1 MIDPSHDRP
10 SDDVHPDAAGAYPP
24 APWHLRGHALISAW
38 RVPLA
43 DMPRQRAPG
52 DARVVTL
59 GRHAICATVW
69 TAYEPGGTL
78 AYNELLFATAVR
90 HAGLLAPAC
99 TVGPIWVDDDAA
111 AAGGRELW
119 GIPKR
124 MGRFE
129 PLRAEGASGVPGE
142 FGASGNVGTGTA
154 ACRTDEGQFVASLQF
169 HPGLRVAVPLRLAV
183 WTVQDGHAGPLRT
196 RCTLRG
202 RARFGSARWRVA
214 EDGPLGFLAARQPLA
229 SVWLQDMS
237 VSFGV

>member
-1 MIDPSHDRP
+1 MMPPSNDSPTGTPDGRTQSGSP
-10 SDDVHPDAAGAYPP
+10 SPYPQ
-24 APWHLRGHALISAW
+24 APWKLHGHALLCAW

-43 DMPRQRAPG
+43 DLPQQAPG

-59 GRHAICATVW
+59 GRHAICTTVW

-99 TVGPIWVDDDAA
+99 TVGPIWVDDEAA
-111 AAGGRELW
+111 AEGGRKLW

-124 MGRFE
+124 IGDFE
-129 PLRAEGASGVPGE
+129 PLPALGGPGEPAALAQASLVAEGRPAASV
-142 FGASGNVGTGTA
+142 
-154 ACRTDEGQFVASLQF
+154 QFR
-169 HPGLRVAVPLRLAV
+169 PGLRIAVPLRFAV
-183 WTVQDGHAGPLRT
+183 WTVQDGPAGLIRT

-202 RARFGSARWRVA
+202 TLRIGTAHWRMA
-214 EDGPLGFLAARQPLA
+214 EAGPLGFLAQRQPVA
-229 SVWLQDMS
+229 SAWLERMS